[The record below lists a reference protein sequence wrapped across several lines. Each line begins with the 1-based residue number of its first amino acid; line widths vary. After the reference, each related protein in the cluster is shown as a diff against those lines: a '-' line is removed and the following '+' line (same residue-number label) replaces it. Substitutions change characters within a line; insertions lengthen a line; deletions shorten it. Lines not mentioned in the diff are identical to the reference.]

1 MMITK
6 LNQEA
11 NKTAILNLWG
21 ELDKSGVALPELSMF
36 TRWLS
41 ESDFFTA
48 PSSTMFHLA
57 CEGGLALHS
66 LHVYTLLKEKADRY
80 KIGVSESTLTIC
92 GLGHDICKV
101 NYYGTEFRNKKIN
114 GRWESVEVY
123 VVKDQYPFGHGEKSV
138 SILQEFFKLTN
149 IEKLA
154 IRYHMGA
161 WESGPH
167 FSYSSG
173 QSFNAACNVH
183 PLIPLLATAD
193 YEASQ
198 LLEREE
204 G

>member
-1 MMITK
+1 MISKESIASNKKTIIDLWSTV
-6 LNQEA
+6 LNRGSMIKIDNRFMEWLEA
-11 NKTAILNLWG
+11 
-21 ELDKSGVALPELSMF
+21 
-36 TRWLS
+36 
-41 ESDFFTA
+41 SDFFKA
-48 PSSTMFHLA
+48 PSSTMYHLA

-80 KIGVSESTLTIC
+80 KIGVPEDSLIIC
-92 GLGHDICKV
+92 GLGHDLCKA
-101 NYYGTEFRNKKIN
+101 NFYGTEFRNKKIN

-123 VVKDQYPFGHGEKSV
+123 VVKDQFPMGHGEKSV
-138 SILQEFFKLTN
+138 SILQDFFQLTD

-173 QSFNAACNVH
+173 QSLNAACDVH
-183 PLIPLLATAD
+183 PLIPLLCTAD

-198 LLEREE
+198 ILEREE
-204 G
+204 K

>member
-1 MMITK
+1 MISKESIAETK
-6 LNQEA
+6 SHIFRLWLGVGRGGVD
-11 NKTAILNLWG
+11 KTG
-21 ELDKSGVALPELSMF
+21 KSFVG
-36 TRWLS
+36 WLE

-66 LHVYTLLKEKADRY
+66 LHVYALLKEKADRY
-80 KIGVSESTLTIC
+80 KIGVPDESLIIC
-92 GLGHDICKV
+92 GLGHDLCKV
-101 NYYGTEFRNKKIN
+101 NYYGKEFRNKKIN
-114 GRWESVEVY
+114 GKWESIEVNI
-123 VVKDQYPFGHGEKSV
+123 VKDQFPMGHGEKSV
-138 SILQEFFKLTN
+138 SILQDFFQLTD

-173 QSFNAACNVH
+173 QSLNAACDVH
-183 PLIPLLATAD
+183 PLIPLLCTAD

-198 LLEREE
+198 ILEREE
-204 G
+204 K